1 MLLVCQ
7 TLMPDL
13 GRTRPDAA
21 PDAGRRPRTP
31 AGSQPG
37 LPAQGRVL
45 GQGRAAPRTVVL
57 GGAGGIHPSLLA
69 GSRVRGG
76 GGSPA
81 AGGTT
86 VARAPHTH
94 RTLPAASIHTT
105 ARAARKKRCPN
116 WRSWATAPE
125 PPNLKHKLRHA
136 TTGQHGRG
144 AQINSTYNEKGTA
157 KDPAFDAMS
166 LISISRRCLVFLG
179 RSTLWF
185 DVHGRVAW
193 LI

>member
-1 MLLVCQ
+1 MGLTKFPDTRLLN
-7 TLMPDL
+7 L
-13 GRTRPDAA
+13 
-21 PDAGRRPRTP
+21 
-31 AGSQPG
+31 
-37 LPAQGRVL
+37 
-45 GQGRAAPRTVVL
+45 
-57 GGAGGIHPSLLA
+57 
-69 GSRVRGG
+69 
-76 GGSPA
+76 
-81 AGGTT
+81 
-86 VARAPHTH
+86 HTH

-125 PPNLKHKLRHA
+125 PPNLKHRLRHA

-193 LI
+193 LIESSLFLGATTRAQAPVDRCLVSPLHRGLALGSWWTGASVTADDPNRRLAGNRRNEGQRSRRCTRLL

>member
-1 MLLVCQ
+1 MGLRSEPQ
-7 TLMPDL
+7 
-13 GRTRPDAA
+13 
-21 PDAGRRPRTP
+21 AGANP
-31 AGSQPG
+31 ALASARA
-37 LPAQGRVL
+37 LHAVPA
-45 GQGRAAPRTVVL
+45 
-57 GGAGGIHPSLLA
+57 S
-69 GSRVRGG
+69 
-76 GGSPA
+76 
-81 AGGTT
+81 
-86 VARAPHTH
+86 ARAPHTH

>member
-1 MLLVCQ
+1 MLQVALA
-7 TLMPDL
+7 LI
-13 GRTRPDAA
+13 DAH
-21 PDAGRRPRTP
+21 RRVYRWSNAHDCKPAICAAVLWLPRRLQSCVQRVLLAVLLIP
-31 AGSQPG
+31 SA
-37 LPAQGRVL
+37 LPAARD
-45 GQGRAAPRTVVL
+45 
-57 GGAGGIHPSLLA
+57 PSAMLKLP
-69 GSRVRGG
+69 
-76 GGSPA
+76 PA
-81 AGGTT
+81 S
-86 VARAPHTH
+86 ARAPHTH

-144 AQINSTYNEKGTA
+144 AQINSTYNEKGIA
-157 KDPAFDAMS
+157 KTPVFDAMS

-179 RSTLWF
+179 HSTLWF